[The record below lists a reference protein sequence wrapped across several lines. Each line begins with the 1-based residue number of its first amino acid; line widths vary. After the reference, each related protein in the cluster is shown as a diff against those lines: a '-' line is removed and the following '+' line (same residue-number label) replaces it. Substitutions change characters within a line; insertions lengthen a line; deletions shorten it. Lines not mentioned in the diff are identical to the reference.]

1 MAIVCLAISQDVF
14 EIGRRHK
21 VMNPEKM
28 RSEYGKL
35 VYMLMDSSDRHIQ
48 ELLQFKCVRQL
59 STVASFLEEHG
70 AARMLEEPLLSVATA
85 EVVAGDRPRY
95 EVQRDIK
102 IKERARDALAKK
114 YRWVG
119 LAGRKKGSVL

>member
-1 MAIVCLAISQDVF
+1 
-14 EIGRRHK
+14 
-21 VMNPEKM
+21 MNPEKM

-48 ELLQFKCVRQL
+48 ELLQFKCVRPL
-59 STVASFLEEHG
+59 RTVASFLEEHG
-70 AARMLEEPLLSVATA
+70 AGALLEEPLLAVATA

-102 IKERARDALAKK
+102 MKERARDTLAKK

-119 LAGRKKGSVL
+119 QGLCVSLSVAFFSGSS